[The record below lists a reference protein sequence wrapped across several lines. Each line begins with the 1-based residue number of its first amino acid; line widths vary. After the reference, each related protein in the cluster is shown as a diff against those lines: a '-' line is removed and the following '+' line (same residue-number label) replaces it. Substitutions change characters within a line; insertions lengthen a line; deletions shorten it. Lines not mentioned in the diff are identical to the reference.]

1 MNISIITESFKASE
15 VFNNDKFNITFK
27 NNTFDYDN
35 VYVAT
40 VYKEEKEQIIEL
52 EESNLITRF
61 FSGEY

>member
-15 VFNNDKFNITFK
+15 VFNTDKFNITFK

-35 VYVAT
+35 IYVAT
-40 VYKEEKEQIIEL
+40 VYKEKEQTIEL
-52 EESNLITRF
+52 EASNLITKC